1 MSDFSAEDIQRAA
14 DEVRRGGFGDFMFRD
29 PGQNRGTTRR
39 RTSGRRMTLRRNT
52 SRRNTSGNR
61 NTSRRNTSRRNTS
74 RRNTSRRRTS
84 RRNTSRRNTS
94 RRRTSRRR
102 TSRCCKWSGW
112 RYNSRSNT
120 QINRCWK
127 DGNMWN
133 LRVRRR

>member
-29 PGQNRGTTRR
+29 PGQNRGTTSRRTSRR
-39 RTSGRRMTLRRNT
+39 RTSGRQMTSRQNT
-52 SRRNTSGNR
+52 SRRNTSRNR

-74 RRNTSRRRTS
+74 S
-84 RRNTSRRNTS
+84 RNTSRRNTS

-112 RYNSRSNT
+112 RISSRSNT
-120 QINRCWK
+120 QINRCWE
-127 DGNMWN
+127 DGSMGN